1 MKPNIFLTG
10 FMGTGKTTVGK
21 KIADLTGMKFHDLDR
36 LIEETAGLSIS
47 EIFKEKGEPWF
58 RRLESKLLIEI
69 SEKKNIVLA
78 TGGGVVLNPVNR
90 NKMKSSGV
98 VVALTA
104 SLETIWERLKE
115 DTYRPLLNG
124 ENPRKLMEELYKQRA
139 SIYSDAHVIVSV
151 DGKSPLLL
159 AKEILH
165 IIDEKNKY

>member
-1 MKPNIFLTG
+1 
-10 FMGTGKTTVGK
+10 
-21 KIADLTGMKFHDLDR
+21 MKFHDLDR
-36 LIEETAGLSIS
+36 LIEETAGLSIP
-47 EIFKEKGEPWF
+47 EIFKEKGAVVQAI
-58 RRLESKLLIEI
+58 RIKTIDRNIR
-69 SEKKNIVLA
+69 EKYSF
-78 TGGGVVLNPVNR
+78 GYRGGVVLNPVNR

-165 IIDEKNKY
+165 IIDEKNEY